1 MILAGSHFGEFRI
14 KILSHVWIDQ
24 MAKKKAA
31 AKQRAKKEVS
41 STKMKKASAK
51 RKSESK
57 SLPMVE
63 LDSAKE
69 VIDKVRRS
77 SKQITTSSTAEY
89 FAKNLQQVGFSS
101 PTKAVLTT
109 VKEAFDNALDACE
122 DAKILPDISVHVQKT
137 GVGTL
142 KNTDQILIR
151 VVDNGPGIDPDDVPK
166 VFGEYLASSKFG
178 RARCS
183 RGQQGIGISAATT
196 WAMQTTASGAR
207 IITKKKGAKKAFSC
221 IVDMDLKHNRGIL
234 KNRENI
240 NWDRQ
245 HGTSVEFIMDGR
257 IQLNGEGG
265 LLNYLR
271 STILVNPHMSI
282 TYNVA
287 DLPEQRIERVTSEC
301 PIIPEATEPHP
312 HTMILGEFLAHARLF
327 GHIKA
332 TSWLKKG
339 FSRVTERT
347 LEELVKVQKLPASI
361 LNQYVDTMSESDVK
375 TLYAAIQR
383 ANLNAPS
390 TTSVLAIGEDGL
402 ALSIQRLGDMD
413 FFSVVS
419 RRPMIADFK
428 PVQVEVAIARQRGP
442 TGDDREDPVQVL
454 RFANRVPLQFDK
466 AACAIVKAINSINW
480 KAYGLKQ
487 PRGSLPLG
495 PYIIA
500 ISIVSPFIKFKNASK
515 ETVDGS
521 DELVE
526 EFRRALMQ
534 AGQRLS
540 RYLKREHKAD
550 ELEQRQQHIEQFGP
564 ILVETLA
571 RVVEAPQERKERAEI
586 GLAKILERDT
596 KGIRKDLNTA
606 DERLASYLQE
616 KKQRLSGFFA
626 DIDTE
631 DQSLSAEANGED
643 TDDEADEESA
653 SAPKANKKA
662 GKKKAKGKQAAS
674 TKPAATKAEGKSK
687 KKVLKSKGKAAPAK
701 VEAKP
706 VAKKSPAV
714 KKSKAKKRK

>member
-1 MILAGSHFGEFRI
+1 
-14 KILSHVWIDQ
+14 
-24 MAKKKAA
+24 
-31 AKQRAKKEVS
+31 
-41 STKMKKASAK
+41 MKKGSAK
-51 RKSESK
+51 AKTESK
-57 SLPMVE
+57 KLPQVE

-69 VIDKVRRS
+69 VIDNVRKS
-77 SKQITTSSTAEY
+77 AKMITASSTAEY

-109 VKEAFDNALDACE
+109 LKEAFDNALDACE
-122 DAKILPDISVHVQKT
+122 DASILPDIHVVVEKI

-151 VVDNGPGIDPDDVPK
+151 VEDNGPGIDPDDVPK

-207 IITKKKGAKKAFSC
+207 VVTKKKSARKAFSC
-221 IVDMDLKHNRGIL
+221 IVDMDLKHNRGIV
-234 KNRENI
+234 KNKEHI
-240 NWDRQ
+240 DWKKD
-245 HGTSVEFIMDGR
+245 HGTNVEFKMDGR
-257 IQLNGEGG
+257 VQLNGEGG

-282 TYNVA
+282 TYT
-287 DLPEQRIERVTSEC
+287 LPDMQKQRVERVTDQV
-301 PIIPEATEPHP
+301 PLIPEATEPHP

-332 TSWLKKG
+332 HTWLKKG
-339 FSRVTERT
+339 FSRVTDKV
-347 LEELVKVQKLPASI
+347 LEDLVKEHKLPPAI
-361 LNQYVDTMSESDVK
+361 LNQAVDTMSEADVK
-375 TLYAAIQR
+375 TLYSAVQKATLQ
-383 ANLNAPS
+383 APS
-390 TTSVLAIGEDGL
+390 TSSVLAIGEDGL
-402 ALSIQRLGDMD
+402 ALSIQRLGDID

-428 PVQVEVAIARQRGP
+428 PVQVEVAIARQRGV
-442 TGDDREDPVQVL
+442 TGDDKEESVQVL

-466 AACAIVKAINSINW
+466 AACAIVKAITSINW
-480 KAYGLKQ
+480 KPYGLRQ
-487 PRGSLPLG
+487 PKNSLPIG

-500 ISIVSPFIKFKNASK
+500 ISVVSPFIKFKNASK

-550 ELEQRQQHIEQFGP
+550 ELEQRQQHIEQFCP

-571 RVVEAPQERKERAEI
+571 RIVSAPDARKIKAEE

-596 KGIRKDLNTA
+596 KGIRKDLNVA
-606 DERLASYLQE
+606 DQRLASYLQD
-616 KKQRLSGFFA
+616 KKQRLAGFFA
-626 DIDTE
+626 DIESEEAALEAERAMAEEGEDDDIDADGDDTE
-631 DQSLSAEANGED
+631 EGSKTSGKK
-643 TDDEADEESA
+643 TKGKKTGKGKA
-653 SAPKANKKA
+653 SKD
-662 GKKKAKGKQAAS
+662 KKAKGKQPAVEEKPSAKKAS
-674 TKPAATKAEGKSK
+674 VKEK
-687 KKVLKSKGKAAPAK
+687 KAPAK
-701 VEAKP
+701 KEEAPNKSEA
-706 VAKKSPAV
+706 AKKAP
-714 KKSKAKKRK
+714 AKKPPAKKTKPMAK

>member
-1 MILAGSHFGEFRI
+1 
-14 KILSHVWIDQ
+14 

-31 AKQRAKKEVS
+31 AKQRAKNEVS
-41 STKMKKASAK
+41 SNKMKKDSAK
-51 RKSESK
+51 AKSDQK
-57 SLPMVE
+57 SLPKVE

-69 VIDKVRRS
+69 VIEKVRRS

-122 DAKILPDISVHVQKT
+122 DAHILPDIAVFVEKI

-142 KNTDQILIR
+142 KNTDQIMIR

-207 IITKKKGAKKAFSC
+207 VITKKKGSKKAFSC

-240 NWDRQ
+240 DWDRQ
-245 HGTSVEFIMDGR
+245 HGTSVEFLMDGR

-271 STILVNPHMSI
+271 STVLVNPHMSL

-287 DLPEQRIERVTSEC
+287 DLPEQKIERVTNEC

-339 FSRVTERT
+339 FSRVSDKT

-361 LNQYVDTMSESDVK
+361 LNQFVDTMSEADVK

-390 TTSVLAIGEDGL
+390 TSSVLAIGEDGL

-442 TGDDREDPVQVL
+442 TGEDREDPVQVL

-480 KAYGLKQ
+480 KPYGLKQ

-550 ELEQRQQHIEQFGP
+550 ELEQRQQHIEQFCP

-571 RVVEAPQERKERAEI
+571 RVVQAPIERKQRAEI

-606 DERLASYLQE
+606 DERLASYLQD

-626 DIDTE
+626 DIETE
-631 DQSLSAEANGED
+631 ELSLVSERD
-643 TDDEADEESA
+643 DDDSDDEDSESVA
-653 SAPKANKKA
+653 VKNTKTKA
-662 GKKKAKGKQAAS
+662 GKKKAKGKQAKDGKEA
-674 TKPAATKAEGKSK
+674 KVAEEPAAKKTDNKKKKKDSKSK
-687 KKVLKSKGKAAPAK
+687 VKAAPEKVAAK
-701 VEAKP
+701 
-706 VAKKSPAV
+706 PAV
-714 KKSKAKKRK
+714 KKSAAKKSKAKTRK